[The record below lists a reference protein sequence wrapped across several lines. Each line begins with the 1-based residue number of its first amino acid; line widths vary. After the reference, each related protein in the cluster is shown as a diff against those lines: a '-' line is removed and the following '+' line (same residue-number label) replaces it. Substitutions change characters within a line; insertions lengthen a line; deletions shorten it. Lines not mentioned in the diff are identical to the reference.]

1 MKGQHHR
8 LTCDATVKGPQI
20 KVYCGGIWKNA
31 DGTWNNNQKPID
43 HTKEA
48 AAAGQV
54 DVTFGGSSGGNAAAS
69 ISSSSKSRQTV
80 FGLRSTL
87 EN

>member
-1 MKGQHHR
+1 M
-8 LTCDATVKGPQI
+8 
-20 KVYCGGIWKNA
+20 YCGGIWKNA

-48 AAAGQV
+48 AAAGKV

-69 ISSSSKSRQTV
+69 ISSSRKRRQTAFSV
-80 FGLRSTL
+80 RFTL